1 MSKEREDIEIE
12 VIRTEDEGE
21 VKEDKSSPEVEPSNG
36 KHSTS
41 GNEDTDPQVLPSKES
56 DQPEGDVPPEIGRAR
71 ANSDANSEAKSDVQ
85 LLKKLNNEDTGPGV
99 AKSLKSPKKG
109 EQLIEKIQDVEANIH
124 SFFAREWNAFKQEK
138 KKKLRKIPKKVTT
151 LDFKEMILEFQKKGR
166 DPSKHWSNQAK
177 KREGEKYPELLTTIV
192 TGLLFTLLP
201 NCAIVLDY
209 ITASEYLGG
218 EYYLKY
224 NTDNTANF
232 TCRPAPGYQDQL
244 YQECLETDPVYG
256 ILTLC
261 LTFISGIFW

>member
-1 MSKEREDIEIE
+1 MSRENIEIE
-12 VIRTEDEGE
+12 VIETEFEGD
-21 VKEDKSSPEVEPSNG
+21 VKEDKSLPLVELRNG
-36 KHSTS
+36 RHTTEGK
-41 GNEDTDPQVLPSKES
+41 EETDPEILPCKES
-56 DQPEGDVPPEIGRAR
+56 DQLAGDVAPVTVRAR

-85 LLKKLNNEDTGPGV
+85 LLKKQDNDHTGD
-99 AKSLKSPKKG
+99 AKPLKSPKKG
-109 EQLIEKIQDVEANIH
+109 EQLIEKIHDVEANIH
-124 SFFAREWNAFKQEK
+124 SFFAREWEAFRQEK

-166 DPSKHWSNQAK
+166 DPSRHWSNQAK
-177 KREGEKYPELLTTIV
+177 KREGEKYPELLTTIL
-192 TGLLFTLLP
+192 TGLLFTLVP

-232 TCRPAPGYQDQL
+232 TCRPAKGYKDER

-256 ILTLC
+256 ILTLS

>member
-1 MSKEREDIEIE
+1 MSKENIEIE
-12 VIRTEDEGE
+12 VIEMEIEGE
-21 VKEDKSSPEVEPSNG
+21 AKADKSSAVEELSDG
-36 KHSTS
+36 KHTTD
-41 GNEDTDPQVLPSKES
+41 GDEGTDPHILPSKES
-56 DQPEGDVPPEIGRAR
+56 EQHDADGDVPAIGRER
-71 ANSDANSEAKSDVQ
+71 SNSDANSEAKSDVQ
-85 LLKKLNNEDTGPGV
+85 LLKNRLSDNTGDPK
-99 AKSLKSPKKG
+99 ALKSPKKG
-109 EQLIEKIQDVEANIH
+109 EQLMEKIHDVEANIH
-124 SFFAREWNAFKQEK
+124 SFFAREWDAFRQEK
-138 KKKLRKIPKKVTT
+138 KKNLRKIPKKSVE

-166 DPSKHWSNQAK
+166 DPSRHWSNQAK

-232 TCRPAPGYQDQL
+232 TCRPAKGYKDQR

-256 ILTLC
+256 ILTLS

>member
-1 MSKEREDIEIE
+1 MQKENIEIE
-12 VIRTEDEGE
+12 VIEMEFEGA
-21 VKEDKSSPEVEPSNG
+21 VKEDKKSPLKEQSNG
-36 KHSTS
+36 KHTTD
-41 GNEDTDPQVLPSKES
+41 GEEDTEPQILPSTES
-56 DQPEGDVPPEIGRAR
+56 DQTNGGGEEPVIVLERN
-71 ANSDANSEAKSDVQ
+71 NSDANSEAKSDVQ
-85 LLKKLNNEDTGPGV
+85 LLKNRKINDDNGNP
-99 AKSLKSPKKG
+99 KSLKSPKKG

-256 ILTLC
+256 ILTLS

>member
-1 MSKEREDIEIE
+1 MQKENIEIE
-12 VIRTEDEGE
+12 VIEMEIEGA
-21 VKEDKSSPEVEPSNG
+21 VKEDKSSSLKEQSNG
-36 KHSTS
+36 KHT
-41 GNEDTDPQVLPSKES
+41 TDGDEGTEPQILPSKES
-56 DQPEGDVPPEIGRAR
+56 EQLDGDREVPVIVRERN
-71 ANSDANSEAKSDVQ
+71 NSDANSEAKSDVQ
-85 LLKKLNNEDTGPGV
+85 LLKNRSNDNTGDP
-99 AKSLKSPKKG
+99 KSLKSPKKG
-109 EQLIEKIQDVEANIH
+109 EQLIEKIHDVEANIH
-124 SFFAREWNAFKQEK
+124 SFFAREWDAFRQEK

-232 TCRPAPGYQDQL
+232 TCRPAPGYKDQR

-256 ILTLC
+256 ILTLS